1 VSSAAPMISISVED
15 DLRGPQIVASD
26 DARRSPWE
34 YRGLVNR
41 TRRLV
46 SAWARTPTAD
56 IFLALVLAAYYQ
68 FEIWWPSTAVG
79 VGAADVTGAKSVLVP
94 TALLV
99 TLPLI
104 LRRRFPFAVLC
115 VVMGASAAQGLLT
128 TPVEGLAGGVA
139 VVVAV
144 YSLAAHTQRARAV
157 TGLLVA
163 LVAAIASDADAA
175 DFAFTALVIGGTWLV
190 GRALRSA
197 RLRAGELEALTNELA
212 AEREERARLAVA
224 SERARIAREL
234 HDVVAHSVS
243 TMVVQAEA
251 GEALLEREPK
261 RAREAFEAIQGTGRE
276 ALAEM
281 RRLLGPLRQED
292 RELALAPQ
300 PSLANLEN
308 LLARVREAGVPVEL
322 EVDGQPR
329 QLPTGLDLSAYRI
342 VQEALTNTLKHGG
355 RARAWVVVRY
365 GAKELE
371 VEISDDGHSGENGAN
386 HGHGIAGMRER
397 VTLFGGELE
406 SGRHAG
412 GGYVVRARLPLEG

>member
-281 RRLLGPLRQED
+281 RRLLGLLRQED